1 MLRTVSR
8 ILIYLWMKSGESCDP
23 NAVFCVISLRG
34 SLGTKDSLDKLC
46 ICNEERLPEFYHI
59 LGIPEHQSLRP
70 RPFRKY

>member
-34 SLGTKDSLDKLC
+34 SLGTKDSLDTLC

-70 RPFRKY
+70 FRKY